1 MKKKI
6 MMLLNVRCVDA
17 MASAVPSEASAF
29 KTLYLTYANL
39 HNKDQ
44 LRKQ

>member
-6 MMLLNVRCVDA
+6 MMFLNVRSVDTIGSA
-17 MASAVPSEASAF
+17 MPSAASAF

-39 HNKDQ
+39 HDKDQ
-44 LRKQ
+44 RWKQ

>member
-6 MMLLNVRCVDA
+6 MMLRNVRCVDT
-17 MASAVPSEASAF
+17 MASTVPSAASAF

-39 HNKDQ
+39 HDKDQ

>member
-6 MMLLNVRCVDA
+6 MMLLNVRCFDTI
-17 MASAVPSEASAF
+17 ASVVPSAASAF

-44 LRKQ
+44 LWKQ